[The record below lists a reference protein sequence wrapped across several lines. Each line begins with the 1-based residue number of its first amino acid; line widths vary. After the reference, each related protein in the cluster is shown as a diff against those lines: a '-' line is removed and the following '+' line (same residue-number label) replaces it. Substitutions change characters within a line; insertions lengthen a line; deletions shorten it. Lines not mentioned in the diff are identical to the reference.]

1 MEVDVKGKAL
11 FFKTIAVQEQEYR
24 SDFRTVPD
32 GLTLTEAADTLTK
45 QVFVAAIRSVLA
57 GHARRWSQLAK
68 EALKTYFE
76 ARPTPPRTAAPQ
88 CAATQVEEVLECSH
102 ELETS
107 NPLCR

>member
-45 QVFVAAIRSVLA
+45 QVFVAAIR
-57 GHARRWSQLAK
+57 
-68 EALKTYFE
+68 
-76 ARPTPPRTAAPQ
+76 
-88 CAATQVEEVLECSH
+88 
-102 ELETS
+102 
-107 NPLCR
+107 